1 MTIREF
7 TVYTLEITEPG
18 NLQSPLSAPESVI
31 IERLTRPDYRIN
43 RSFYLKIGRD
53 WDWIDRKFWT
63 DKQWR
68 EYADRPE
75 LETWIVY
82 YQNDPAGY
90 IECIY
95 ESGQTVQ
102 IAYLGLLPQYTGR
115 GIGSY
120 MTKYAIRQAFS
131 AGTEKVWLSTCSLD
145 HPAALKAYLKCG
157 FKIVKEETVRKD
169 FPAI

>member
-75 LETWIVY
+75 LET
-82 YQNDPAGY
+82 
-90 IECIY
+90 
-95 ESGQTVQ
+95 
-102 IAYLGLLPQYTGR
+102 
-115 GIGSY
+115 
-120 MTKYAIRQAFS
+120 
-131 AGTEKVWLSTCSLD
+131 
-145 HPAALKAYLKCG
+145 
-157 FKIVKEETVRKD
+157 
-169 FPAI
+169 